1 MGLGLKRNLGA
12 RSRPVLDTRRETQAL
27 CEEQRKQIAELIVE
41 AIRRH
46 AEKIANQKSAAD
58 AEKNDKTE
66 AANES

>member
-1 MGLGLKRNLGA
+1 
-12 RSRPVLDTRRETQAL
+12 L

-58 AEKNDKTE
+58 AERNDKTE

>member
-1 MGLGLKRNLGA
+1 M
-12 RSRPVLDTRRETQAL
+12 

-46 AEKIANQKSAAD
+46 AEKIANQKSAAEI
-58 AEKNDKTE
+58 EKNEKEKHDKTE